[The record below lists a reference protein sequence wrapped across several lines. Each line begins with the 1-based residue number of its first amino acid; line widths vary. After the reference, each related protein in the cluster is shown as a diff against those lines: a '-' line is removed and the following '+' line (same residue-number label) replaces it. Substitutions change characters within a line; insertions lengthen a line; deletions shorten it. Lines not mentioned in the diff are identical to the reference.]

1 MVAGE
6 SIIADVYFLNVNS
19 VNISIEA
26 VVER

>member
-1 MVAGE
+1 MVADE